1 MIKHLL
7 GSTKNVRRPRP
18 RVTRALLAAGIAL
31 AAGSGLVAC
40 GSSPAAH
47 LQDARQAL
55 ADASYSDVVAAADA
69 GLRADPDA
77 KTAWALELAKLEALA
92 RSGRGDEAVALLQR
106 LGAEHPDR
114 VGPTQYCA
122 TSDQL
127 RTAGAAP
134 AAIQALDLGAKHH
147 PDDAVIAKLIGD
159 SVSGADVNP
168 AELEMLRS
176 LGYVQ

>member
-1 MIKHLL
+1 MIRHLL
-7 GSTKNVRRPRP
+7 HPTMKARGARRS
-18 RVTRALLAAGIAL
+18 VTHALLAAAL
-31 AAGSGLVAC
+31 AAVSC
-40 GSSPAAH
+40 SSSPASH

-55 ADASYSDVVAAADA
+55 ADAAYSDVIAAADA
-69 GLRADPDA
+69 GLRADPDPR
-77 KTAWALELAKLEALA
+77 TAWALELAKLEGLA
-92 RSGRGDEAVALLQR
+92 RSGRGDEAVALLER
-106 LGAEHPDR
+106 LAAAHPDR

-127 RTAGAAP
+127 RGAGSGP

-159 SVSGADVNP
+159 SMSGADVNP